1 MVLSRR
7 HFIGGL
13 TATGLAG
20 CVAPMGSRSSYLTQ
34 VLAPQNNNAVFHWL
48 DVILQQ
54 TRDQRVATPRAA
66 YNFAMPL
73 VAGFLAVNGIT
84 RSYREPYNIGYGP
97 SGADLNA
104 AYAAAFTTAASEV
117 FQQPFIGERKMYFA
131 GIPNGEAK
139 TIGTKWGRHVGLQI
153 VKMRTNDGAEPS
165 KVNYFL
171 GRYPRRKDLL
181 AWSPTG
187 PFYAAKPGP
196 AFDTYARSL
205 FPGHGDIKPW
215 TMTSSSQFR
224 APNFYHPESPEFAQ
238 EFDHVRRMGGAKS
251 NLRTPNQSEIALF
264 WEDGPW
270 GISTPGH
277 FLYIAAQVLQ
287 HKPMSFV
294 ERARAFALLGMTQ
307 CDASISAWDSK
318 YAHDIL
324 RPETAIR
331 SRAQKL
337 KNRDPRVKAYSN
349 WKSYIPTPE
358 FPAYTSGHSTFGAAG
373 AELTAAL
380 YGSDRINL
388 SGISPDNVIWPQ
400 LRGVSRNWTSLS
412 QMAEENGLSRIY
424 GGVHWMADHTQA
436 MRSGKLIAQQA
447 FAHMFPRCC

>member
-1 MVLSRR
+1 MKLSRR
-7 HFIGGL
+7 HLLGGL
-13 TATGLAG
+13 AATSLAA

-34 VLAPQNNNAVFHWL
+34 VLAPQNNNTVFHWL

-54 TRDQRVATPRAA
+54 TRDQRVAPPRAA

-73 VAGFLAVNGIT
+73 VAGFLAVNGVT
-84 RSYREPYNIGYGP
+84 RNYREPYGIGYGP
-97 SGADLNA
+97 SDADLNA

-117 FQQPFIGERKMYFA
+117 FQQPFIGERNRFFKT
-131 GIPNGEAK
+131 IPSGAAK
-139 TIGTKWGRHVGLQI
+139 TRGAKWGRHVGLNI

-165 KVNYFL
+165 RVNYFL
-171 GRYPRRKDLL
+171 DRYSRRKDILG
-181 AWSPTG
+181 WSPTG
-187 PFYAAKPGP
+187 PFYSAEPGP

-205 FPGHGDIKPW
+205 FPGHGQIKPW

-224 APNFYHPESPEFAQ
+224 APNFHHPESPEFAQ
-238 EFDHVRRMGGAKS
+238 EFDHIRRIGGARS
-251 NLRTPNQSEIALF
+251 ALRTPDQAEIAIF

-270 GISTPGH
+270 GITPPGH
-277 FLYIAAQVLQ
+277 FLCIAAQVLQ

-294 ERARAFALLGMTQ
+294 DRARAFALLGMTQ

-331 SRAQKL
+331 SRMNQL
-337 KNRDPRVKAYSN
+337 RRRDPRIQTHSD

-373 AELTAAL
+373 AEMIATLF
-380 YGSDRINL
+380 GSDRVNL
-388 SGISPDNVIWPQ
+388 TGSSPDNVIWPQ
-400 LRGVSRNWTSLS
+400 LRGVNRSWTSLS
-412 QMAEENGLSRIY
+412 QIAEENGMSRIY

-436 MRSGKLIAQQA
+436 MHAGRSIARQA
-447 FAHMFPRCC
+447 YTHMFPRCC